1 MIQNYV
7 ITSIEFMDVKEIHLI
22 TTDIIKSLDCCFRGS
37 KTTETKLLFSK
48 KAIWQIILTINFVLH
63 IKEDDTQSGNPILCG
78 FFQFCTKFRVLK
90 FFIWFSNQCQFT
102 LNFGWVL
109 LLLLYDFLPHQI
121 TLYTYSLWSFYS
133 GVGTIEA
140 R

>member
-1 MIQNYV
+1 
-7 ITSIEFMDVKEIHLI
+7 MDVKEIHLI

-78 FFQFCTKFRVLK
+78 FFNFARNSGC
-90 FFIWFSNQCQFT
+90 SNSS
-102 LNFGWVL
+102 FG
-109 LLLLYDFLPHQI
+109 FPI
-121 TLYTYSLWSFYS
+121 SANSP
-133 GVGTIEA
+133 
-140 R
+140 